1 MCSRLFLKIK
11 WYLTYLIDFHSVCE
25 GFWRSVAS
33 SSAPF
38 RRSGWSHSAENVITR
53 SAPFQLVKGERQSF
67 YINGNLHKGFP
78 WLSYGNVLQAGRGS
92 NTIPPLVGKCA
103 GWFRSSFHK
112 EGQTCSTTWLH
123 CCSFTIHIRTGHC
136 RKGCDSVLHS
146 FSKNFFSRIELCPR
160 IREFIC

>member
-1 MCSRLFLKIK
+1 M
-11 WYLTYLIDFHSVCE
+11 
-25 GFWRSVAS
+25 AS

-123 CCSFTIHIRTGHC
+123 RCSLPYIQEQGIAGKAATVSCTHFPRIFSAASSYVQGFVNLSARLIHI
-136 RKGCDSVLHS
+136 DLYL
-146 FSKNFFSRIELCPR
+146 ELYHLPGSL
-160 IREFIC
+160 E